1 MMGKN
6 KFTSSMGLIKSY
18 LIYSTYLAQYC
29 FVTQQQKKLSQS
41 LRVSIDDLR
50 LGMFISELDRPWV
63 NSPFMLQGFLLTE
76 MLDLT
81 TLQSLVREVVID
93 PRRSSPS
100 SLLHLPWDSLHELAA
115 QSDATK
121 LIAGDKAAVSHSA
134 GKSNTKA
141 NDGSDSKNDLSES
154 PGMLES
160 LWGWLDAM
168 FKRPDKS
175 ISVRGGSKKR
185 SGSSK
190 QPKPY
195 YLRYASKERSNSQKS
210 GGKNTSNGRA
220 DRSSKLTPSSTPQF
234 TQLIANLYPRDVVF
248 APLSW
253 LERWQ
258 NWRLQQQQNKT
269 HERGKNFRKLAARKR
284 KRDYLPSSIPL
295 VVYQSEIPIQEELS
309 YARSGIRQADDV
321 LKKLSSDIQ
330 NDHSIAL
337 EEIQPTVQ
345 LLSES
350 VIANPSALMWLVR
363 MHAEDTSTY
372 THSLKVAIYM
382 MTLGRHLGFSRQ
394 QLTELGLIGLLL
406 DIGKLELPD
415 TLLKKPDKLSDDENI
430 LMRTHVAASI
440 DILAS
445 KEPLTPNVMLGIS
458 EHHERLDGS
467 GYPYGLSGGGI
478 SIFGRMA
485 AIADSFAA
493 MTSAR
498 PYDITRSAFDAM
510 KELFKQAGVQLHA
523 PLVEEFV
530 QAVGI
535 FPVGSMIELSTG
547 EVGIV
552 LEHNKIRRLEP
563 KVLLLT
569 AADKSLLAKP
579 NLLDLMLQEYT
590 EENERMKILR
600 GLPDGAYGLACRDFY
615 QG

>member
-1 MMGKN
+1 M
-6 KFTSSMGLIKSY
+6 TL
-18 LIYSTYLAQYC
+18 
-29 FVTQQQKKLSQS
+29 QQKLSQS
-41 LRVSIDDLR
+41 LRVNIDDLR

-76 MLDLT
+76 SLDLT
-81 TLQSLVREVVID
+81 TMQSLVREVVID
-93 PRRSSPS
+93 PSRSAPS
-100 SLLHLPWDSLHELAA
+100 SLLHLPWDSVHELAN
-115 QSDATK
+115 QPEPPK
-121 LIAGDKAAVSHSA
+121 LIASNKTIISQLSKTTVASGTPIEKAQ
-134 GKSNTKA
+134 T
-141 NDGSDSKNDLSES
+141 DSMFVFFWE
-154 PGMLES
+154 
-160 LWGWLDAM
+160 WLDSL

-175 ISVRGGSKKR
+175 PSIRNKKSTGS
-185 SGSSK
+185 GK

-195 YLRYASKERSNSQKS
+195 YLRYASKERNNSQKTGS
-210 GGKNTSNGRA
+210 KNASIDRA
-220 DRSSKLTPSSTPQF
+220 ERTSKLTPSSTFQF
-234 TQLIANLYPRDVVF
+234 TQLITDLYPRDVMF
-248 APLSW
+248 ARLSW
-253 LERWQ
+253 VERWQ
-258 NWRLQQQQNKT
+258 NWRLQRSQNKT
-269 HERGKNFRKLAARKR
+269 YKRGKNFRKLSARQR

-295 VVYQSEIPIQEELS
+295 VVYSDEIPIQEELR
-309 YARSGIRQADDV
+309 YARSGMKQADDI

-330 NDHSIAL
+330 NDRSIAL

-363 MHAEDTSTY
+363 MYEKNTSAY

-406 DIGKLELPD
+406 DVGKLELPED
-415 TLLKKPDKLSDDENI
+415 LLKKPDKLSDDENT

-440 DILAS
+440 DILES
-445 KEPLTPNVMLGIS
+445 KEPLIANVMLGIS

-467 GYPYGLSGGGI
+467 GYPYGLSGSGI

-510 KELFKQAGVQLHA
+510 KELFKQAGEQLHA

-535 FPVGSMIELSTG
+535 FPVGSMIELSSG

-569 AADKSLLAKP
+569 AADKNLLAKP
-579 NLLDLMLQEYT
+579 NLLDLMRQESQD
-590 EENERMKILR
+590 ENEKMKILR
-600 GLPDGAYGLACRDFY
+600 GLPDGAYGLACKDFY
-615 QG
+615 N